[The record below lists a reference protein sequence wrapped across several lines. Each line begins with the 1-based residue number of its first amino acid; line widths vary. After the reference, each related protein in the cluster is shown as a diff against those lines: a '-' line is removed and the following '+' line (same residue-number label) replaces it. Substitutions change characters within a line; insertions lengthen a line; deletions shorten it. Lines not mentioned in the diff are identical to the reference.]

1 MHLLALQFYRLWV
14 FYSAIFCSLNFCDA
28 FVLPPFYL
36 SIIRQLHPV
45 MTLLQV
51 NSAKILASY
60 FRWYYLTKCCSSQY
74 AVSHCF
80 SDGRSRER
88 TNYRLISPSRMIGA
102 KIVWRKAQAVKLRAQ
117 IISDG
122 DKILHH
128 KILYSWEWTTKRYCR
143 TKSLIWKAWAI
154 LDMFVSRRYKV
165 VKLLLE
171 QDLLW
176 ESCWNNP
183 NYLPRRSLEWRA
195 PTWSW
200 ASVKGTIRYR
210 LLDVTPEYKDHK
222 PTSGITSPSDNSSAG
237 WRSAWLGHSRINM
250 A

>member
-1 MHLLALQFYRLWV
+1 MGFLLYYFLFAEFLWCVCSPSLLPFNHPPIAPCDDVASGELCEDTSFILWV
-14 FYSAIFCSLNFCDA
+14 
-28 FVLPPFYL
+28 VLPYEMLF
-36 SIIRQLHPV
+36 V
-45 MTLLQV
+45 
-51 NSAKILASY
+51 
-60 FRWYYLTKCCSSQY
+60 QY

-102 KIVWRKAQAVKLRAQ
+102 KIVWRKAQAVELRAQ

-122 DKILHH
+122 DEILHH
-128 KILYSWEWTTKRYCR
+128 KILYSWEWTTKPYCR

-154 LDMFVSRRYKV
+154 LNMFVSRRYKV

-171 QDLLW
+171 LDLLW

-200 ASVKGTIRYR
+200 ASVKGTIRYP
-210 LLDVTPEYKDHK
+210 LLDVTPEYKDYK
-222 PTSGITSPSDNSSAG
+222 PTSGITSPSDDSSAR
-237 WRSAWLGHSRINM
+237 WRSALLGHSRINM